1 MLWRIARR
9 ELREHLTSLRFGA
22 TFALALLLMGTSA
35 LVFSMEYQ
43 TAVREYPR
51 QISELVDE
59 DGKTNLRSIPC
70 KGGNS
75 VLRAPSPLAFCA
87 GTGERELPN
96 QAGFAIHRLQWVG
109 RRGDVEGILGGT
121 ARVDWAF
128 VIAVLLSFAAG
139 LLTYR
144 SIAGDLQDGTLSL
157 VLSNPVSRG
166 AVLSGKYLASL
177 LALSASVAVAAVFGL
192 LVLQLTAPIY
202 FSADDWLKI
211 LFMGGA
217 ALLYLSC
224 FVLIGLL
231 CSVFSRNTTI
241 AAVAFLFNWAFL
253 VFVVPNLAGV
263 IAGRLDPVRTPFQVR
278 EAARGIPDR
287 FPFKPGMSADEVAA
301 TQLQHELAEER
312 LLLEHVQE
320 LQRQVR
326 LGQHLARIS
335 PASAFTYGV
344 EEATGGGMLRF
355 SRFVENA
362 VRCRRAVFQAIL
374 EADKEDPESEHRYK
388 PWSCGGPHF
397 SHRKVDLGP
406 AKEFRDPP
414 PSSVEGLEAAFVDLG
429 LLVLY
434 NGVLFLVTFWR
445 FVRQDVTPGSAL

>member
-35 LVFSMEYQ
+35 LVFSMEYR

-51 QISELVDE
+51 QIRGLVNKE
-59 DGKTNLRSIPC
+59 GKTHLQLLPC
-70 KGGNS
+70 SGGNS
-75 VLRAPSPLAFCA
+75 VLRVPSPLAFCA
-87 GTGERELPN
+87 GTGERELPD
-96 QAGFAIHRLQWVG
+96 QVGFAVHGLKRVA
-109 RRGDVEGILGGT
+109 RKGDVEGILGGG
-121 ARVDWAF
+121 ARVDWAY

-157 VLSNPVSRG
+157 MLSNPVSRG
-166 AVLSGKYLASL
+166 AVLAGKYLASL
-177 LALSASVAVAAVFGL
+177 LALTASVAVAVVFGL
-192 LVLQLTAPIY
+192 LVLQLTAPIH

-217 ALLYLSC
+217 TLLYLSC

-241 AAVAFLFNWAFL
+241 AAIAFLFNWAFL

-263 IAGRLDPVRTPFQVR
+263 VAGRLDDVMTPFQVR
-278 EAARGIPDR
+278 EAARGVSDR
-287 FPFKPGMSADEVAA
+287 LPFKPGMSADEVAA
-301 TQLQHELAEER
+301 TAVQQELARER
-312 LLLEHVQE
+312 LLLEHIQGLE
-320 LQRQVR
+320 HQVR
-326 LGQHLARIS
+326 LGQSLARLS
-335 PASAFTYGV
+335 PAATFTYAV
-344 EEATGGGMLRF
+344 EEATGGGLLRF
-355 SRFVENA
+355 SRFVDNA
-362 VRCRRAVFQAIL
+362 VRCRREVFQAIL

-388 PWSCGGPHF
+388 PGSCGGPNF
-397 SHRKVDLGP
+397 SHRTVDLGP

-414 PSSVEGLEAAFVDLG
+414 PSSVEGLQAAFIDLM

-434 NGVLFLVTFWR
+434 NGVLFLVTYLR